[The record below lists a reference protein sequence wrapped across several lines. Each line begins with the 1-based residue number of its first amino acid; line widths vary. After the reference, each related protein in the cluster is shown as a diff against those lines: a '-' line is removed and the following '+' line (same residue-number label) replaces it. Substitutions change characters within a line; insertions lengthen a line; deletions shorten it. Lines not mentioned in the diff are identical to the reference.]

1 MPNTMRAFRMLNWQE
16 PPVLDEIEVP
26 EPGPGEIR
34 IKVAGNGLCQSDL
47 HIQHVPAVMEELMG
61 WKIPFTLG
69 HEVGGWIDKF
79 GSGHEEDGSRL
90 SQGHPVA
97 VVSTRSC
104 GACLEC
110 DTGNDNTC
118 DSNDVGRGYGM
129 NGGIADYLILEN
141 GRPIIPLSGL
151 DPKLA
156 GPYTDA
162 GTTSY
167 HGVAGVKDKLSPGRT
182 ALVIGAGGL
191 GGFAIQYL
199 KLLTKARIIVTDLD
213 PGQRQRAKELGA
225 DVCLD
230 GGMDELARE
239 ITKLTEGRGV
249 DAVLDF
255 VGSDATI
262 ATSIACLAKLASYVL
277 IGAGR
282 GRIAVPLFGALAS
295 KSASVT
301 SFVGGTIADT
311 RAVLALADQGVLRN
325 DVELFDIADTEK
337 AFAKLAAGEVLGRA
351 LIVP

>member
-16 PPVLDEIEVP
+16 PPALEEIEIP

-47 HIQHVPAVMEELMG
+47 HMPHIPAVMEQLMG
-61 WKIPFTLG
+61 WKMPFTLG

-79 GSGHEEDGSRL
+79 GSDFEENGSAYREG
-90 SQGHPVA
+90 QPVA

-110 DTGNDNTC
+110 DAGYDNAC
-118 DSNDVGRGYGM
+118 ESNHVGRGYGM
-129 NGGIADYLILEN
+129 NGGIADYLVLEN
-141 GRPIIPLSGL
+141 DRPIIPLSGL

-167 HGVAGVKDKLSPGRT
+167 HGVARVKDKLTPGRT

-199 KLLTKARIIVTDLD
+199 KLLTRARIIVTDLD
-213 PGQRQRAKELGA
+213 PDKRRRAMELGA
-225 DVCLD
+225 DECLD
-230 GGMDELARE
+230 GGMEDLAGE

-249 DAVLDF
+249 DAILDF
-255 VGSDATI
+255 VGNDATI
-262 ATSIACLAKLASYVL
+262 ATSVACLAKLASYVL
-277 IGAGR
+277 IGAGE
-282 GRIAVPLFGALAS
+282 GRIEMPLFGALAS

-301 SFVGGTIADT
+301 SFIGGTIADT

-325 DVELFDIADTEK
+325 DVEFFDIADSQK
-337 AFAKLAAGEVLGRA
+337 AFSKLAAGELLGRA
-351 LIVP
+351 VIVP